1 MNTFDRILIS
11 FSIDTSFAG
20 VLLLL
25 LVPLQK
31 LSSDLRILIAFI
43 IYYGIFLFT
52 YLFGKGQTFGKR
64 TQKLVVIWN
73 TKELV
78 PKEIKIPNRFYL
90 MLREAVKCTLILIT
104 FGFYIIVGGII
115 STNRQDGRTIHDFI
129 FRTRVVA
136 LTKYV
141 NDGVE
146 LNRSESVSK
155 SLEGYGTNDYK

>member
-1 MNTFDRILIS
+1 MNTFDRRLRS

-25 LVPLQK
+25 LVPLQQ

-43 IYYGIFLFT
+43 IYYGIFCLP

-146 LNRSESVSK
+146 LNRSE
-155 SLEGYGTNDYK
+155 